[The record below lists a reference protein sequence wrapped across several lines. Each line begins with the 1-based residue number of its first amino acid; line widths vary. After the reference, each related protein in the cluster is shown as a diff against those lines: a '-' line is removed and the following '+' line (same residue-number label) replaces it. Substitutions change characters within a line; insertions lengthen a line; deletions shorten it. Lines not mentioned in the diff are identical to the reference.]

1 MEFCEGKRVRK
12 RIGIDRVDVRLEEQ
26 IASLLVG
33 VGIHRQVG

>member
-12 RIGIDRVDVRLEEQ
+12 RIGIDRADVRLEEQ

-33 VGIHRQVG
+33 VGIHR